1 MKLTEQSFIFLQR
14 IIPQHWLSCRMFS
27 LMRCDIRLIKNFLIN
42 NFIRIFNVD
51 MDIAVK
57 TSPED
62 YIHFNDFFVREL
74 QKSARPVDE
83 HNEAIVS
90 PVDGTVSQ
98 AGSIQNAQMIQ
109 AKGHHYSL
117 SALLANDQELSQQF
131 ISGSFATLYLAPRDY
146 HRIHMP
152 VAGRL
157 RKMIYV
163 PGDLFAVNQT
173 TVNNVP
179 GLFARNE
186 RCITLFDTDSGPML
200 LIMVGAIFVGSMQT
214 VWEPALITPPY
225 GKEIITQSYDGSLL
239 LNKGQEMG
247 RFNMGSTVIFLFCKD
262 QLEWS
267 EDLVPGATLKMGQKI
282 GRKQNGI
289 I

>member
-1 MKLTEQSFIFLQR
+1 MKLPEQIFIFLQR
-14 IIPQHWLSCRMFS
+14 IIPQHWLSYRMFT
-27 LMRCDIRLIKNFLIN
+27 LMRCDIRIIKNLLIKNF
-42 NFIRIFNVD
+42 IRIYQVD
-51 MDIAVK
+51 MGIAVK
-57 TSPED
+57 KYPED

-74 QKSARPVDE
+74 QKTARPVDE
-83 HNEAIVS
+83 HHEALVS

-98 AGSIQNAQMIQ
+98 SGTIENGQLIQ
-109 AKGHHYSL
+109 AKGHNYSL

-131 ISGSFATLYLAPRDY
+131 AEGSFATLYLAPKDY

-152 VAGRL
+152 LAGKL

-163 PGDLFAVNQT
+163 PGDLFAVNQA

-186 RCITLFDTDSGPML
+186 RCISLFDTEFGPML
-200 LIMVGAIFVGSMQT
+200 MIMVGAIFVGSMQT

-225 GKEIITQSYDGSLL
+225 GKEIILQDYDGSLRL
-239 LNKGQEMG
+239 KKGQEMG

-262 QLEWS
+262 QVDLS
-267 EDLVPGATLKMGQKI
+267 VDLVPGAVLRMGQKI
-282 GRKQNGI
+282 GQKRNVI